1 MGIEIERKFLVAG
14 ESWRQAEPHH
24 FVQGYL
30 TLDQQR
36 TVRVRI
42 DGERAFLTV
51 KGISV
56 GARRKEFEYA
66 IPVDDARQLL
76 GMCMG
81 NIIEK
86 WRHVVEH
93 AGMRWEVD
101 EFTGENAGLV
111 VAEIEL
117 GSEDQAFERP
127 AWVGKEVTADARY
140 YNSNLAARPWR
151 SWPR

>member
-1 MGIEIERKFLVAG
+1 MGIEIERKFLVAD

-76 GMCMG
+76 GLCMG

-111 VAEIEL
+111 VAGRLTPGDLIVL
-117 GSEDQAFERP
+117 GAGGR
-127 AWVGKEVTADARY
+127 WARR
-140 YNSNLAARPWR
+140 SRGWR
-151 SWPR
+151 SAPPPTAP